1 MAGIVRGEKM
11 SVKFRSP
18 ETGEVFEVT
27 VCCNDMF
34 CKDISC
40 HNCPILTHR
49 GASGCADYVN
59 AHPHKAAKLM
69 GYEVVEGSK
78 EVEIDHVK
86 KEHRMTRK
94 EILAAAEACVCGQR
108 EEDYGSPEDNFRTIA
123 EFWQTYIKARCVS
136 AGGSVYMLPED
147 VACMMILL
155 KIARIAGGSGT
166 KDCWID
172 AAGYAACG
180 GELSIK

>member
-1 MAGIVRGEKM
+1 M
-11 SVKFRSP
+11 SVKFRNP
-18 ETGEVFEVT
+18 KTGEVYDLAKGDCVKT
-27 VCCNDMF
+27 GF
-34 CKDISC
+34 CDECGCLS
-40 HNCPILTHR
+40 CPIFDHR
-49 GASGCADYVN
+49 NDRSEHPCADWVN
-59 AHPHKAAKLM
+59 AHPHEAAELM
-69 GYEVVEGSK
+69 GYEVVEDSK

-136 AGGSVYMLPED
+136 AGGSVDMLPED

>member
-1 MAGIVRGEKM
+1 M
-11 SVKFRSP
+11 SVKFRNP
-18 ETGEVFEVT
+18 KTGEVFEVINN
-27 VCCNDMF
+27 CAEKF
-34 CKDISC
+34 CANIKECRYCQIKSKI
-40 HNCPILTHR
+40 NKMIE
-49 GASGCADYVN
+49 
-59 AHPHKAAKLM
+59 HPCSRWINEHPYEAAELM
-69 GYEVVEGSK
+69 GYEVVEDSK
-78 EVEIDHVK
+78 EVEIDPAE

-136 AGGSVYMLPED
+136 AGGSVDMLPED
-147 VACMMILL
+147 VSCMMILL

-180 GELSIK
+180 GEIAGRKK